1 MNLKSVKNLAELA
14 GSQLW
19 IMKNILFVMLQA
31 KESLET
37 KSAIA
42 MLMMIYENSFI
53 Y

>member
-14 GSQLW
+14 DSQLW